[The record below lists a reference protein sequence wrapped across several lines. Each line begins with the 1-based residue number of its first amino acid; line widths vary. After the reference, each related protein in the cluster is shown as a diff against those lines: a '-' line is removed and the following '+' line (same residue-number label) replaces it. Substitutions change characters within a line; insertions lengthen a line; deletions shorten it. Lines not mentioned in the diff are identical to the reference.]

1 MLNFVDLF
9 CGIGG
14 LRLGFE
20 QACKELGIKTKCVLS
35 SEIDKNAAHTYL
47 INFRENPKGDI
58 RQINDS
64 PDFDVLLA
72 GFPCQ
77 AFSYA
82 GKQLGFGDTR
92 GTLFFEVERFLKQKR
107 PKAFF
112 LENVRGITT
121 HDKGRTFKSI
131 IKHLEDCGYSVVTRI
146 INSCL
151 YGVPQNRV
159 RTYFLGLRD
168 KQLQVAVESNI
179 GPSDSHAFKDFFSG
193 MLPFDGV
200 QRPVVLRDIL
210 EQKTDTKYLCSQ
222 FFTEAILKRCS
233 NKPDSLHGVRLIDY
247 RNGNSFHSWELGL
260 KGPCNRDEVSL
271 MNALIANRRKK
282 VFGDHQDGKRLSAEQ
297 IKTFFK
303 GKNLNSLL
311 KSLLRKGYISEKHST
326 YNPVA
331 GNMSFEVFKF
341 LDPDSISLTL
351 TSSDANRLGVY
362 FNKTLRRITPREC
375 ARLQGFPDNFKL
387 HPKDRFAYEQMG
399 NAVSVPVVRLLSK
412 ELLANILNDKHGKYT

>member
-1 MLNFVDLF
+1 VLRFIDLF

-20 QACKELGIKTKCVLS
+20 QACKELGISTKCVLS
-35 SEIDKNAAHTYL
+35 SEIDKNAGHTYF
-47 INFRENPKGDI
+47 INFKEHPDGDVRKI
-58 RQINDS
+58 DDT
-64 PDFDVLLA
+64 PDFEVLLA

-92 GTLFFEVERFLKQKR
+92 GTLFFEVERILKQKK

-131 IKHLEDCGYSVVTRI
+131 ISHLENCGYNVVTRV

-168 KQLQVAVESNI
+168 KNLRISVESNV

-193 MLPFDGV
+193 MLPFEGIKK
-200 QRPVVLRDIL
+200 PVVLRDIL
-210 EQKTDTKYLCSQ
+210 QRKTDSKYLCSKV
-222 FFTEAILKRCS
+222 FTDAILKRCA
-233 NKPDSLHGVRLIDY
+233 NKPESLHGVRLIDY

-260 KGPCNRDEVSL
+260 KGPCNKDEVAL

-282 VFGDHQDGKRLSAEQ
+282 IFGEHQDGKRLSFEQ
-297 IKTFFK
+297 IRTFFK
-303 GKNLNSLL
+303 RRDLEHLL
-311 KSLLRKGYISEKHST
+311 ARLVKKGYLSKKNST

-362 FNKTLRRITPREC
+362 YNKILRRITPREC
-375 ARLQGFPDNFKL
+375 ARLQGFPDGFKL
-387 HPKDRFAYEQMG
+387 HPKDRYAYEQMG
-399 NAVSVPVVRLLSK
+399 NAVSVPVVKILCK
-412 ELLANILNDKHGKYT
+412 ELLLNLFNDKHGKHC

>member
-1 MLNFVDLF
+1 VLKFIDLF

-20 QACKELGIKTKCVLS
+20 QACSDFGIPSKCVLS
-35 SEIDKNAAHTYL
+35 SEIDRNAGYTYL
-47 INFRENPKGDI
+47 LNFKEHPRGDV
-58 RQINDS
+58 RQINDL

-92 GTLFFEVERFLKQKR
+92 GTLFFEVERFLRQKK

-131 IKHLEDCGYSVVTRI
+131 IKHLEDCGYVVVTRI

-159 RTYFLGLRD
+159 RTYFLGFRG
-168 KQLQVAVESNI
+168 KQLNIGLESNV

-193 MLPFDGV
+193 MLPFEGV
-200 QRPVVLRDIL
+200 QRPVLLREIL
-210 EQKTDTKYLCSQ
+210 ELETDSKYLCSKP
-222 FFTEAILKRCS
+222 FTEAILKRCL
-233 NKPDSLHGVRLIDY
+233 NKPESLHGVRLIDY

-260 KGPCNRDEVSL
+260 KGPCNKDEISL

-282 VFGDHQDGKRLSAEQ
+282 IFGEHQDGKRLSEEQ
-297 IKTFFK
+297 IKGFYK
-303 GKNLNSLL
+303 RGNLNQLLQSLL
-311 KSLLRKGYISEKHST
+311 KKGYLSKKNET

-362 FNKTLRRITPREC
+362 YNKTLRKITPREC
-375 ARLQGFPDNFKL
+375 ARLQGFPDNFKV

-399 NAVSVPVVRLLSK
+399 NAVSVPVVKILCR
-412 ELLANILNDKHGKYT
+412 ELIRNLLNDKHVKHT